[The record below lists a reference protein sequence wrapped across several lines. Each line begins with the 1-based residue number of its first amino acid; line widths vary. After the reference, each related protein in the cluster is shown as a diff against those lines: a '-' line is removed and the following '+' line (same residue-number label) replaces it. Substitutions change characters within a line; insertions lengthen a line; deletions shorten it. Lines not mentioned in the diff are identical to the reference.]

1 MDFKELETAFDL
13 ILEKPLWQRPIMLSE
28 LAKKNKIPQSSIK
41 VSFDNFWSQR
51 IRENQ
56 GKPGK

>member
-13 ILEKPLWQRPIMLSE
+13 ILEKPLWQRPIALSE
-28 LAKKNKIPQSSIK
+28 LAKRLKIPQSSIR

-51 IRENQ
+51 IRENRQ
-56 GKPGK
+56 K

>member
-1 MDFKELETAFDL
+1 MDFNNLEKEFDA
-13 ILEKPLWQRPIMLSE
+13 ILEKPLWMRPIMLSE

-41 VSFDNFWSQR
+41 EAFDDFWNQR

-56 GKPGK
+56 QNKR

>member
-1 MDFKELETAFDL
+1 MDYQQLEKEFDL
-13 ILEKPLWQRPIMLSE
+13 ILEKPLWMRPIALSE

-41 VSFDNFWSQR
+41 EAFNDFWSQR

-56 GKPGK
+56 KNKG